1 MARQKMRKF
10 KADNPNQDHKDF
22 DRLLSEIFPQEV
34 PVRFVTSIKVLYK
47 DGTKKEMTT
56 EELKG
61 IVPNMMVD
69 YKKISE
75 LWEDTEEVE
84 IYLNID
90 LLKKVVEENTDRLL
104 KKY

>member
-1 MARQKMRKF
+1 MRKF
-10 KADNPNQDHKDF
+10 KADNPKQDHENF

-34 PVRFVTSIKVLYK
+34 PVRFVTSIKVIYK
-47 DGTKKEMTT
+47 DGTEKVMSSD
-56 EELKG
+56 ELKG

-69 YKKISE
+69 YKKISD
-75 LWEDTEEVE
+75 LWENTSEVE

>member
-1 MARQKMRKF
+1 M
-10 KADNPNQDHKDF
+10 
-22 DRLLSEIFPQEV
+22 
-34 PVRFVTSIKVLYK
+34 TS
-47 DGTKKEMTT
+47 D
-56 EELKG
+56 ELKG

-69 YKKISE
+69 YKKISD
-75 LWEDTEEVE
+75 LWENTSEVE